1 MSSAFERLLSPVAG
15 RPAER
20 TERDRAARLNIAV
33 VFTSVHS
40 TLAALRRA
48 GELASRLGARIT
60 LVVPQIVPY
69 PLPLESP
76 PVLLDFSEKR
86 FRLIAE
92 QIPVETTVRLFLCR
106 DRLEM
111 LTAELAPRSLVVMG
125 GKKCWWRS
133 AEKRLARAL
142 RRQGHEVVFTET
154 E

>member
-1 MSSAFERLLSPVAG
+1 MSIAFERFLSPAAGHPAG
-15 RPAER
+15 R
-20 TERDRAARLNIAV
+20 TEHHTAARLNIAV
-33 VFTSVHS
+33 VFTSVRA
-40 TLAALRRA
+40 TLAALKKA

-111 LTAELAPRSLVVMG
+111 LIAELAPRSLLVIG
-125 GKKCWWRS
+125 GKKCWW
-133 AEKRLARAL
+133 L
-142 RRQGHEVVFTET
+142 
-154 E
+154 